1 MNAHTHPLL
10 LETGNLSEVIRP
22 RRKTLLDRLIGR
34 LAAGQIWGDQYVYEV
49 HGPYV
54 APDRSQRSSRRLFAP
69 VVAALKTLVR
79 RRDARRAIHEM
90 SRLDDRMLKDIGLTR
105 LEIAFAAKGCLG
117 REGLN

>member
-10 LETGNLSEVIRP
+10 LETGNLLEVIRP

-54 APDRSQRSSRRLFAP
+54 VPDRSHRSPQRPFAP
-69 VVAALKTLVR
+69 VIAALKTLAR
-79 RRDARRAIHEM
+79 RRDARRAMHEM
-90 SRLDDRMLKDIGLTR
+90 SRLDDRMLKDGLTR
-105 LEIAFAAKGCLG
+105 LDIEFAARGCFRRDVLS
-117 REGLN
+117 

>member
-10 LETGNLSEVIRP
+10 LETGNLSEVVKP

-34 LAAGQIWGDQYVYEV
+34 LAAGQIWGDKYVYEV

-54 APDRSQRSSRRLFAP
+54 VPDRSQRTPRRPFAP
-69 VVAALKTLVR
+69 VIAALKSF
-79 RRDARRAIHEM
+79 ARRWNAHRAMREM

-105 LEIAFAAKGCLG
+105 LDIELAARGCLK
-117 REGLN
+117 RDGLS

>member
-10 LETGNLSEVIRP
+10 IETDNLSELVRP

-54 APDRSQRSSRRLFAP
+54 VPDRARRSSRRLFAP
-69 VVAALKTLVR
+69 VVAALTTFVR
-79 RRDARRAIHEM
+79 RQAARRAIHEM

-105 LEIAFAAKGCLG
+105 LDIAFAAKGCLS
-117 REGLN
+117 RAGLN